1 MRDTDY
7 NLYSMHA
14 HGVDRPKIPIRIY
27 HRKHSQNSPVPM
39 HSHDFLEIAL
49 VLSGS
54 ATHTIRTPEG
64 KDSSYPIRSG
74 DVFVIVPGQNHG
86 FSFQSE
92 ESIEITNILFN
103 HVLVHK
109 IAGIDEDQIN
119 FQEFLNKL
127 SQPVRAKTSPLH
139 LKDEA
144 MARICTLVS
153 NIEHKAIQRTTGY
166 STMILLYFSVILS
179 LLFRY
184 YKEQGT
190 DHEEVVKAG
199 LVTQILQY
207 INQHYQEEIT
217 LLQLS
222 ELTHFS
228 TRQITRR
235 FKQAV
240 GISISEYVLSQRMNH
255 ARELLSTTGMRIT
268 DIALEVGFNNPSY
281 FCEQFHKVM
290 GCTPNQ
296 FRNGEVT
303 KPKEQSP

>member
-27 HRKHSQNSPVPM
+27 HRKHSLTSPVPM
-39 HSHDFLEIAL
+39 HSHDFMEIAL
-49 VLSGS
+49 VLSGT
-54 ATHTIRTPEG
+54 ATHTVRTAEG
-64 KDSSYPIRSG
+64 KDHSYTIHPG
-74 DVFVIVPGQNHG
+74 DVCVIVPGQNHG
-86 FSFQSE
+86 FSFQPE
-92 ESIEITNILFN
+92 EGIEITNILFN
-103 HVLVHK
+103 QVLVQK
-109 IAGIDEDQIN
+109 IAEIDEDQMN

-127 SQPVRAKTSPLH
+127 SQPTQGKASTLQ
-139 LKDEA
+139 LKDEV

-153 NIEHKAIQRTTGY
+153 NIEHEAIQHTTGY
-166 STMILLYFSVILS
+166 STMILLYFSMILS
-179 LLFRY
+179 LLFRH
-184 YKEQGT
+184 YKELGT
-190 DHEEVVKAG
+190 DHEEIVKTG

-207 INQHYQEEIT
+207 INQHYQEEIS

-240 GISISEYVLSQRMNH
+240 GLSISEYILSQRMNH
-255 ARELLSTTGMRIT
+255 ARELLSTTDMRIT
-268 DIALEVGFNNPSY
+268 DIAFEVGFNNPSY

-296 FRNGEVT
+296 FRNDDFT
-303 KPKEQSP
+303 KPKEQFP

>member
-7 NLYSMHA
+7 NVYSMHA

-27 HRKHSQNSPVPM
+27 HRKHSHTSPVPM
-39 HSHDFLEIAL
+39 HSHDFMEIAL
-49 VLSGS
+49 ILSGT
-54 ATHTIRTPEG
+54 ATHTIRTAEG
-64 KDSSYPIRSG
+64 KDRSYTIHPG
-74 DVFVIVPGQNHG
+74 DVCVIVPGQNHG
-86 FSFQSE
+86 FSFQPE

-103 HVLVHK
+103 QVLVQK

-119 FQEFLNKL
+119 FQEFLFKL
-127 SQPVRAKTSPLH
+127 SQATRGKASPLQ
-139 LKDEA
+139 LNDTV
-144 MARICTLVS
+144 MTRICTLIS
-153 NIEHKAIQRTTGY
+153 NIEHEAMQHTTGY

-184 YKEQGT
+184 YKEQET
-190 DHEEVVKAG
+190 DHEKVVKMG
-199 LVTQILQY
+199 PVTQILQY
-207 INQHYQEEIT
+207 IDQHYQETIT

-240 GISISEYVLSQRMNH
+240 GLSVSEYILSQRMNH
-255 ARELLSTTGMRIT
+255 ARELLSTTDMRIT

-296 FRNGEVT
+296 FRNGDFT
-303 KPKEQSP
+303 KPEEQFP